1 MSKEYALYKGDK
13 FIMLGTI
20 PIIAKKMGVKER
32 TIRFYKSPTYKKRK
46 QNSKDYL
53 ELVEIEED
61 EK

>member
-1 MSKEYALYKGDK
+1 
-13 FIMLGTI
+13 MLGTI
-20 PIIAKKMGVKER
+20 SIIAKKMGVKEQ